1 MRDGCTRPVEADR
14 VSERFL
20 EHNQVS
26 LTVLTGPQA
35 GSDWVLDRRRI
46 LIGRSRSAD
55 VRIDDSS
62 VSHEHAAV
70 ELASDGFAIR
80 DLASTNGVQVKG
92 ATVEASDLKHGDR
105 IEVGACEL
113 QYVVQPRNTGRT
125 WQLDD
130 A

>member
-1 MRDGCTRPVEADR
+1 MRDGCTRRVQADR
-14 VSERFL
+14 DTKQFL

-26 LTVLTGPQA
+26 LTVLIGPAA
-35 GSDWVLDRRRI
+35 GSEWVLDQRRI
-46 LIGRSRSAD
+46 LIGRSRSAG

-62 VSHEHAAV
+62 VSHEHASI
-70 ELASDGFAIR
+70 ELASSGFAIR
-80 DLASTNGVQVKG
+80 DLASTNGVRVNG

-105 IEVGACEL
+105 IEVGGCEL
-113 QYVVQPRNTGRT
+113 QYVVQPREAGRT